1 MTIGAFVAELIWQD
15 NLEVIVDF
23 KANNCYVNLKISGL
37 TLEMK
42 NKNDLMPNNLA
53 GNVSLEV
60 HVNQNIGIEG

>member
-23 KANNCYVNLKISGL
+23 KANNCYVSLKISGL